1 MKYALKLFR
10 IRACR
15 RLDLALNLWGKRGI
29 YPKIRHKSGR
39 EGGSVV
45 DDSNENRVGTNAAP
59 PEKTGKT
66 KTVRFIG
73 SFNHS
78 LDTKGRLV
86 IPQNFRDKL
95 GETFCVAPSFDF
107 KSIAIYPTEKWE
119 ERNETYE
126 KLGKLNPALNRYL
139 EQFYALSYDEQ
150 TCDGQGRVLLPANIR
165 QKILREE
172 RDMEITGANDH
183 VRVAALSASGDA
195 WKNFNDELPQLLEL
209 IAGLEAQKE

>member
-1 MKYALKLFR
+1 MDSSNNDQTNIHAETPLNAIKP
-10 IRACR
+10 RA
-15 RLDLALNLWGKRGI
+15 K
-29 YPKIRHKSGR
+29 
-39 EGGSVV
+39 
-45 DDSNENRVGTNAAP
+45 
-59 PEKTGKT
+59 
-66 KTVRFIG
+66 RFIG

-107 KSIAIYPTEKWE
+107 KSVAIYPTEKWE

-183 VRVAALSASGDA
+183 VRVAALSTSGDA
-195 WKNFNDELPQLLEL
+195 WKNFNEELPQLLEL
-209 IAGLEAQKE
+209 IAGLESQKE

>member
-1 MKYALKLFR
+1 M
-10 IRACR
+10 
-15 RLDLALNLWGKRGI
+15 
-29 YPKIRHKSGR
+29 
-39 EGGSVV
+39 
-45 DDSNENRVGTNAAP
+45 DDSRNDRTENDTEP
-59 PEKTGKT
+59 PTKSEKSR
-66 KTVRFIG
+66 TVRFIG

-86 IPQNFRDKL
+86 IPQTFREKL

-107 KSIAIYPTEKWE
+107 KSVAIYPTEKWE

-139 EQFYALSYDEQ
+139 EQFYALSFDEQ
-150 TCDGQGRVLLPANIR
+150 TCDAQGRVLLPANIR

>member
-1 MKYALKLFR
+1 M
-10 IRACR
+10 
-15 RLDLALNLWGKRGI
+15 
-29 YPKIRHKSGR
+29 
-39 EGGSVV
+39 

-59 PEKTGKT
+59 AEKTGKT